1 MAVSESTTQQATPG
15 KLKSRYLTVS
25 TAAGSQGDRGV
36 PHIRILGR
44 WAEEAGFVIGS
55 KVDVEVTHGRLV
67 IELAPP
73 ETEGKDSAAPHSYIQ
88 DRMVMTFDPDAYN
101 GVIGAQQGGDAS

>member
-1 MAVSESTTQQATPG
+1 MAISESTTQQANPG

-25 TAAGSQGDRGV
+25 TAPGSQGRDV

-44 WAEEAGFVIGS
+44 WVEEAGFVIGS

-67 IELAPP
+67 IALAPP
-73 ETEGKDSAAPHSYIQ
+73 QTDYQDSAAPHSYIQ

>member
-1 MAVSESTTQQATPG
+1 MAVSESTTQQDNPR
-15 KLKSRYLTVS
+15 KLKARYLTVS
-25 TAAGSQGDRGV
+25 TAPGSQGNGGV

-44 WAEEAGFVIGS
+44 WVEEAGFIGS

-73 ETEGKDSAAPHSYIQ
+73 ETEDRDGAAAHSYIQ
-88 DRMVMTFDPDAYN
+88 DRMVMTFDP
-101 GVIGAQQGGDAS
+101 